1 MPVIEELICIE
12 QDGTISFGN
21 YKLGQKAKKSDFEYQ
36 GDMYKVKT
44 YNEITKLERNDMFVY
59 ESVPGTAAEHFKVT
73 DEDVEFAV
81 EGSRDAQ
88 ITIQLENDTDY
99 EVYVDGAAVGS
110 MKTNMSGKLS
120 VSVELEEGVSVQVK
134 AVKRAQNLSIIQ
146 AGSDSS
152 LFLSVF

>member
-1 MPVIEELICIE
+1 MPVIEELICTE

-21 YKLGQKAKKSDFEYQ
+21 YTLGQKAKKSDFEYQ

-44 YNEITKLERNDMFVY
+44 YNESTKLERNDMFVY

-134 AVKRAQNLSIIQ
+134 AVKRA
-146 AGSDSS
+146 
-152 LFLSVF
+152 

>member
-1 MPVIEELICIE
+1 MPVIEELICTE

-21 YKLGQKAKKSDFEYQ
+21 YKLGQKSKKSDFEYQ

-73 DEDVEFAV
+73 DEGVEFAV
-81 EGSRDAQ
+81 EGSQDAQ

-99 EVYVDGAAVGS
+99 EVYVDNVAAGS
-110 MKTNMSGKLS
+110 MQTNMSGKLS
-120 VSVELEEGVSVQVK
+120 VSVELEEGISVQVK
-134 AVKRAQNLSIIQ
+134 AVKR
-146 AGSDSS
+146 
-152 LFLSVF
+152 V